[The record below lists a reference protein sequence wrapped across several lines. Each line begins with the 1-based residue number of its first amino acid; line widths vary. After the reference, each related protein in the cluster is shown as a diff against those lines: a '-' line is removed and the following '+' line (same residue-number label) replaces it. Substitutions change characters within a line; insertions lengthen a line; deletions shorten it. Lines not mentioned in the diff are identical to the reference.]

1 MKLIENVEN
10 NVPTNDII
18 FQLLFGRNKNK
29 HLTDNFIKS
38 TLRFINDDTNLNNI
52 RINSEVSLEKI
63 KIKDKSI
70 RLDIIAEYDEK
81 IVCIEMQNKNLNN
94 IYERARFYASKIE
107 AHNLSKSENYTN
119 LKPLTMIIILN
130 YVPENLEDSKILQNL
145 ITIDDFNNNRDI
157 NWGLKYIFIF
167 LPKLKNL
174 CNKKLNNNFFKW
186 LKFLE
191 YEDME
196 VINNM
201 AKRNNFIKDAQNEM
215 YVLTAEQ
222 EEKNWQRF
230 RENYLI
236 DRNFDRAEFF
246 QEGEKSGKKKGKEL
260 GRRLGRKEGMK
271 EGRKEGIRDT
281 IIVFAKKMLAEKYS
295 IQEII
300 NLTGLSEKEINKLA
314 ENN

>member
-1 MKLIENVEN
+1 MKLIENIEN

-38 TLRFINDDTNLNNI
+38 TLKFINDDTNLNNI

-70 RLDIIAEYDEK
+70 RLDIIAEYEEK
-81 IVCIEMQNKNLNN
+81 IVCIEMQNKNLGD
-94 IYERARFYASKIE
+94 IYERARFYGSKVD
-107 AHNLSKSENYTN
+107 AYNLSRSEKYTD

-130 YVPENLEDSKILQNL
+130 YVPEDMKDTKILQNL
-145 ITIDDFNNNRDI
+145 ITIDSFNNNRDI

-167 LPKLKNL
+167 LPKLKEVRNE
-174 CNKKLNNNFFKW
+174 NLNNDFFKW

-191 YEDME
+191 YKDMG
-196 VINNM
+196 VIEHM
-201 AKRNNFIKDAQNEM
+201 AKENKFIKDAQNEM
-215 YVLTAEQ
+215 FVLTAEQ

-236 DRNFDRAEFF
+236 ERNFDRAEFF
-246 QEGEKSGKKKGKEL
+246 KEGRKTGKEEGKLEGKKE
-260 GRRLGRKEGMK
+260 GRK

-281 IIVFAKKMLAEKYS
+281 IIAFAKKMIAEKYS

-300 NLTGLSEKEINKLA
+300 NLTGLSEKEIKKLA
-314 ENN
+314 

>member
-1 MKLIENVEN
+1 MKLIENIEN

-38 TLRFINDDTNLNNI
+38 TLKFINDDTNLNNI

-70 RLDIIAEYDEK
+70 RLDIIAEYEEK
-81 IVCIEMQNKNLNN
+81 IVCIEMQNKNLGD
-94 IYERARFYASKIE
+94 IYERARFYASKVE
-107 AHNLSKSENYTN
+107 AHNLSKSEKYTD

-130 YVPENLEDSKILQNL
+130 YVPEDLKDTKILQNL
-145 ITIDDFNNNRDI
+145 ITIDSFNNNRDI

-167 LPKLKNL
+167 LPKLKEVRNE
-174 CNKKLNNNFFKW
+174 NLNNDFFKW

-191 YEDME
+191 YNDME
-196 VINNM
+196 VIEHM
-201 AKRNNFIKDAQNEM
+201 AKENNFIKDAQNEM
-215 YVLTAEQ
+215 FVLTAEQ

-236 DRNFDRAEFF
+236 ERKFDRAEFF
-246 QEGEKSGKKKGKEL
+246 KEGEKKGKKL
-260 GRRLGRKEGMK
+260 GFREA
-271 EGRKEGIRDT
+271 
-281 IIVFAKKMLAEKYS
+281 IIDFAKKMLAENYN

-300 NLTGLSEKEINKLA
+300 NLTGLSEKEVNELA

>member
-1 MKLIENVEN
+1 MRHIENIEN
-10 NVPTNDII
+10 NIPTNDII

-38 TLRFINDDTNLNNI
+38 TFKFINDDTNLNDI

-70 RLDIIAEYDEK
+70 RLDILAEYDEK
-81 IVCIEMQNKNLNN
+81 IVCIEMQNKNLGD
-94 IYERARFYASKIE
+94 IYERARFYAAKVD
-107 AHNLSKSENYTN
+107 AYNLSKSEKYAN

-130 YVPENLEDSKILQNL
+130 YVPEDLKGTKILQNL
-145 ITIDDFNNNRDI
+145 ITIDDFNNNKNI

-167 LPKLKNL
+167 LPKLKEVRNE
-174 CNKKLNNNFFKW
+174 NLNNDFFKW

-196 VINNM
+196 VINHM
-201 AKRNNFIKDAQNEM
+201 AKENKFIKDAQNEM
-215 YVLTAEQ
+215 FVLTAEQ

-236 DRNFDRAEFF
+236 DRKFERTDFF
-246 QEGEKSGKKKGKEL
+246 REGEKKGV
-260 GRRLGRKEGMK
+260 RN
-271 EGRKEGIRDT
+271 T
-281 IIVFAKKMLAEKYS
+281 IINFAKKMLAEKYS
-295 IQEII
+295 IQETI
-300 NLTGLSEKEINKLA
+300 NLTGLSEKEVNELA
-314 ENN
+314 ENNQIN

>member
-38 TLRFINDDTNLNNI
+38 TLKFINDDTNLNNI

-70 RLDIIAEYDEK
+70 RLDILAEYDEK
-81 IVCIEMQNKNLNN
+81 IVCIEMQNKNLGD
-94 IYERARFYASKIE
+94 IYERARFYASKVE
-107 AHNLSKSENYTN
+107 AHNLSKSEKYTD

-130 YVPENLEDSKILQNL
+130 YVPEDLKDTKILQNL
-145 ITIDDFNNNRDI
+145 ITIDSFNNNRDI

-167 LPKLKNL
+167 LPKLKEVRNE
-174 CNKKLNNNFFKW
+174 NLNNDFFKW

-191 YEDME
+191 YKDME
-196 VINNM
+196 VIEHM
-201 AKRNNFIKDAQNEM
+201 AKENKFIKDAQNEM
-215 YVLTAEQ
+215 FVLTAEQ

-236 DRNFDRAEFF
+236 ERNFDRAEFF
-246 QEGEKSGKKKGKEL
+246 KEGRKTGKEEGKLEGKKE
-260 GRRLGRKEGMK
+260 GRK

-281 IIVFAKKMLAEKYS
+281 IIAFAKKMIAEKYS

-300 NLTGLSEKEINKLA
+300 NLTGLSEKEIKKLA
-314 ENN
+314 

>member
-38 TLRFINDDTNLNNI
+38 ILKFINDDTNLNNI

-70 RLDIIAEYDEK
+70 RLDIIAEYEEK
-81 IVCIEMQNKNLNN
+81 IVCIEMQNKNLGD
-94 IYERARFYASKIE
+94 IYERARFYGSKVD
-107 AHNLSKSENYTN
+107 AYNLSRSEKYTD

-130 YVPENLEDSKILQNL
+130 YVPEDLKDTKILQNL
-145 ITIDDFNNNRDI
+145 ITIDSFNNNRDI

-167 LPKLKNL
+167 LPKLKEVRNE
-174 CNKKLNNNFFKW
+174 NLNNDFFKW

-191 YEDME
+191 YKDME
-196 VINNM
+196 VIEHM
-201 AKRNNFIKDAQNEM
+201 AKENKFIKDAQNEM
-215 YVLTAEQ
+215 FVLTAEQ

-236 DRNFDRAEFF
+236 ERKFDRAEFF
-246 QEGEKSGKKKGKEL
+246 
-260 GRRLGRKEGMK
+260 KEGV
-271 EGRKEGIRDT
+271 RDT
-281 IIVFAKKMLAEKYS
+281 IINFAKKMLSEKYS

>member
-38 TLRFINDDTNLNNI
+38 TFKFINDDTNLNNI

-70 RLDIIAEYDEK
+70 RLDILAEYEEK
-81 IVCIEMQNKNLNN
+81 IVCIEMQNKNLGD
-94 IYERARFYASKIE
+94 IYERARFYGSKVD
-107 AHNLSKSENYTN
+107 AYNLSKSEKYTD

-130 YVPENLEDSKILQNL
+130 YVPEDLEDTKILQNL
-145 ITIDDFNNNRDI
+145 ITIDNFNNNRNI

-167 LPKLKNL
+167 LPKLKEVRNE
-174 CNKKLNNNFFKW
+174 NINHDFFKW

-191 YEDME
+191 FEDME
-196 VINNM
+196 VIEHM
-201 AKRNNFIKDAQNEM
+201 AKENNFIKDAQNEM
-215 YVLTAEQ
+215 FVLTAEQ

-236 DRNFDRAEFF
+236 ERKFERAE
-246 QEGEKSGKKKGKEL
+246 
-260 GRRLGRKEGMK
+260 
-271 EGRKEGIRDT
+271 
-281 IIVFAKKMLAEKYS
+281 AKKEAIKQTILATKMLIKKCD

-300 NLTGLSEKEINKLA
+300 KSTGLSKEEINELA
-314 ENN
+314 ESI

>member
-1 MKLIENVEN
+1 MKLIENIEN

-38 TLRFINDDTNLNNI
+38 TLKFINDDTNLNNI

-70 RLDIIAEYDEK
+70 RLDILAEYEEK
-81 IVCIEMQNKNLNN
+81 IVCIEMQNKNLGD
-94 IYERARFYASKIE
+94 IYERARFYASKVE
-107 AHNLSKSENYTN
+107 AHNLSKSEKYTD

-130 YVPENLEDSKILQNL
+130 YVPENLKDTKILQNL

-167 LPKLKNL
+167 LPKLKEVRNE
-174 CNKKLNNNFFKW
+174 NLNNDFFKW
-186 LKFLE
+186 LKFIE
-191 YEDME
+191 YKDME
-196 VINNM
+196 VIEHM
-201 AKRNNFIKDAQNEM
+201 AKENKFIKDAQNEM
-215 YVLTAEQ
+215 FVLTAEQ

-236 DRNFDRAEFF
+236 ERKFDRAEFF
-246 QEGEKSGKKKGKEL
+246 KEGEKSGEKKGKEL
-260 GRRLGRKEGMK
+260 GRKLGRN

-281 IIVFAKKMLAEKYS
+281 IINFAKKMLAEKYS

>member
-1 MKLIENVEN
+1 MRHIENIEN
-10 NVPTNDII
+10 NIPTNDII

-70 RLDIIAEYDEK
+70 RLDILAEYDEK
-81 IVCIEMQNKNLNN
+81 IVCIEMQNKNLGD
-94 IYERARFYASKIE
+94 IYERARFYGSKVD
-107 AHNLSKSENYTN
+107 AYNLSKSEKYTD

-130 YVPENLEDSKILQNL
+130 YVPEDLKDTKILQNL
-145 ITIDDFNNNRDI
+145 ITIDSFNNNRDI

-167 LPKLKNL
+167 LPKLKEVRNE
-174 CNKKLNNNFFKW
+174 NLNNDFFKW

-191 YEDME
+191 YKDME
-196 VINNM
+196 VIEHM
-201 AKRNNFIKDAQNEM
+201 AKENKFIKDAQNEM
-215 YVLTAEQ
+215 FVLTAEQ

-236 DRNFDRAEFF
+236 ERKFDRADFF
-246 QEGEKSGKKKGKEL
+246 REGEKK
-260 GRRLGRKEGMK
+260 
-271 EGRKEGIRDT
+271 GIRNT
-281 IIVFAKKMLAEKYS
+281 IINFAKKMLDEKYN

-300 NLTGLSEKEINKLA
+300 NLTVLSEKEVNELA

>member
-38 TLRFINDDTNLNNI
+38 TLKFINDDTNLNNI

-70 RLDIIAEYDEK
+70 RLDILAEYDEK
-81 IVCIEMQNKNLNN
+81 IVCIEMQNKNLGD
-94 IYERARFYASKIE
+94 IYERARFYASKVE
-107 AHNLSKSENYTN
+107 AHNLSKSEKYTD

-130 YVPENLEDSKILQNL
+130 YVPEDLKDTKILQNL
-145 ITIDDFNNNRDI
+145 ITIDSFNNNRDI

-167 LPKLKNL
+167 LPKLKEVRNE
-174 CNKKLNNNFFKW
+174 NLNNDFFKW

-191 YEDME
+191 YKDME
-196 VINNM
+196 VIEHM
-201 AKRNNFIKDAQNEM
+201 AKENKFIKDAQNEM
-215 YVLTAEQ
+215 FVLTAEQ

-236 DRNFDRAEFF
+236 ERKFDRAEFF
-246 QEGEKSGKKKGKEL
+246 QEGEKSGIKKGIKQ
-260 GRRLGRKEGMK
+260 
-271 EGRKEGIRDT
+271 T
-281 IIVFAKKMLAEKYS
+281 ILATKMLIKKCD
-295 IQEII
+295 IQEIMTS
-300 NLTGLSEKEINKLA
+300 TGLSKEEINELA
-314 ENN
+314 ESI